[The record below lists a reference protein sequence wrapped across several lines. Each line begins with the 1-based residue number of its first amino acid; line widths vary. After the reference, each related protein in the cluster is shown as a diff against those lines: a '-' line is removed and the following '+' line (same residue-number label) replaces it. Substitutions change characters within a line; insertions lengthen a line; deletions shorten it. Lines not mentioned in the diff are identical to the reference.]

1 MTPLNYVKFLRQDA
15 VNDIFSYINC
25 EGKTEYL
32 KFPRTMGMNT
42 KDVDNYLSE

>member
-1 MTPLNYVKFLRQDA
+1 MSLNYVKYVRSNE

-32 KFPRTMGMNT
+32 TFPKSMEMNVNDLDEWLN
-42 KDVDNYLSE
+42 K

>member
-1 MTPLNYVKFLRQDA
+1 MLNYVKYVRSNE

-32 KFPRTMGMNT
+32 TFPRSMEMTVES
-42 KDVDNYLSE
+42 VDEWLSE